1 MSDRIKV
8 ADLKTWSTFS
18 GHPQLPKLSF
28 SVQSSIRL
36 VSFKNAPI
44 LAQIVAFLPSD
55 QPTLV
60 TKKKRSRLFAFSSV
74 RGDVSGVK
82 SDDVISNSELPFV
95 NGGATSELAPS
106 LLSPIRRILRGG
118 TVCKEVTRLSTA
130 PGHGEGFICSPRGKK
145 VFVQQWLPGRKPK
158 ALVFIS
164 HGLNEHSGRYDH
176 VARQLNEAGYAVF
189 AWDHHGH
196 GRSDGI
202 RAYVERFDF
211 IVDDAVQ
218 YVNRV
223 QRNFPNTPTFM
234 VGHSMGGSV
243 AIQSSRALKGSL
255 NGLVLSAPAV
265 LIHPIPILKK
275 LAPIVATIAPTLPSS
290 PVPGKAS
297 TRCAKSALAK
307 KQDPLVY
314 KGPVRAR
321 TGYELI
327 KTADNIQ
334 ANMHTITVPF
344 LVMHGTADSTTDPE
358 GSKSLYR
365 MAASHDKAIRLY
377 NGLYHDL
384 FHEAEKQLIVKD
396 MVRWMDA
403 HIPASQR
410 RTKSVSN
417 NIKEASRLVTAA
429 AV

>member
-1 MSDRIKV
+1 MSDRIKLS
-8 ADLKTWSTFS
+8 DLKTWSSFP
-18 GHPQLPKLSF
+18 GYPQLPKLSF
-28 SVQSSIRL
+28 SVQSSIHL

-44 LAQIVAFLPSD
+44 LAHVVAFFPSD

-60 TKKKRSRLFAFSSV
+60 IKKKRSRLFAFSSL
-74 RGDVSGVK
+74 RGDTSH
-82 SDDVISNSELPFV
+82 SSSNSDLPFV
-95 NGGATSELAPS
+95 NGGATSEVAPS
-106 LLSPIRRILRGG
+106 LLSPIRRILGG
-118 TVCKEVTRLSTA
+118 GKVCKENTRLSTA
-130 PGHGEGFICSPRGKK
+130 PGHGEGYICSPRGKK
-145 VFVQQWLPGRKPK
+145 VFVQQWLPSRKPK

-164 HGLNEHSGRYDH
+164 HGLNEHSGRYGH
-176 VARQLNEAGYAVF
+176 VAKQLNEAGYAVF

-218 YVNRV
+218 YVHRV

-243 AIQSSRALKGSL
+243 AIQTSRALKGSL

-265 LIHPIPILKK
+265 MIHPIPILKK
-275 LAPIVATIAPTLPSS
+275 LAPIVATIAPTLPAS
-290 PVPGKAS
+290 PVPGKDS
-297 TRCAKSALAK
+297 TRCKKSALAK

-334 ANMHTITVPF
+334 ANMHKITVPF
-344 LVMHGTADSTTDPE
+344 LVMHGTDDSTTDPE

-365 MAASHDKAIRLY
+365 KAASSDKAIRLY

-384 FHEAEKQLIVKD
+384 FHEPEKQLVVKD
-396 MVRWMDA
+396 MVRWMDS
-403 HIPASQR
+403 HIPTSR
-410 RTKSVSN
+410 RPSATSN
-417 NIKEASRLVTAA
+417 NIKEASRLVIGS